1 MHELAVTEGM
11 LKVVLRH
18 AELNRAKQVVA
29 ITLQIGEMT
38 DIVDEW
44 LRRYFDYLSRGTIAE
59 GAEITIRRTPAVFCC
74 EDCGAEYVVNI
85 KARDGFSC
93 PECGTNKVDLVSG
106 REFLVQE
113 LKVI

>member
-38 DIVDEW
+38 G
-44 LRRYFDYLSRGTIAE
+44 Y
-59 GAEITIRRTPAVFCC
+59 C
-74 EDCGAEYVVNI
+74 
-85 KARDGFSC
+85 
-93 PECGTNKVDLVSG
+93 
-106 REFLVQE
+106 
-113 LKVI
+113 

>member
-44 LRRYFDYLSRGTIAE
+44 LRRYLIISAAVPLLRG
-59 GAEITIRRTPAVFCC
+59 RRL
-74 EDCGAEYVVNI
+74 
-85 KARDGFSC
+85 R
-93 PECGTNKVDLVSG
+93 
-106 REFLVQE
+106 
-113 LKVI
+113 